1 MTSQSQEL
9 KNAPSNADESPLA
22 SLKAAYSEKR
32 RDYFEYSRPEVLNF
46 FPKGAKRVLDV
57 GCGTG
62 SFGEGVKVTQ
72 NCEVWGVEPD
82 VEAAKAAGSR
92 LDRVF
97 TGFFGEE
104 MGLPLESFD
113 CVCFN
118 DVLEH
123 MVDPAVA
130 LRYAAKLLTKEGKVL
145 ASIPN
150 IRHFP
155 TVWRLAVMGNWDY
168 TERGILDKT
177 HLRFFTAQTIIRFFE
192 AEGFAIDRMEGINGF
207 ADMISGDT
215 KLWKIYRLLSLW
227 PARLVKEMRYLQFVV
242 VARRKNPGDSLRRS

>member
-1 MTSQSQEL
+1 MVSESRNSKNVSTSVATE
-9 KNAPSNADESPLA
+9 ESPLA
-22 SLKAAYSEKR
+22 SLRAAYSEKR
-32 RDYFEYSRPEVLNF
+32 RDYFECSRPEVLKF

-57 GCGTG
+57 GCGAG
-62 SFGEGVKVTQ
+62 SFGESVKVAQ

-82 VEAAKAAGSR
+82 AESARVASSR
-92 LDRVF
+92 LDRAF
-97 TGFFGEE
+97 AGFFGEE
-104 MGLPLESFD
+104 IGLPEGYFN

-123 MVDPAVA
+123 MVDPAAA
-130 LRYAAKLLTKEGKVL
+130 LKYAKKLLTKDGRIL

-155 TVWRLAVMGNWDY
+155 TVWRLAVRGNWDY

-177 HLRFFTAQTIIRFFE
+177 HLRFFTANSIVRFFE
-192 AEGFAIDRMEGINGF
+192 TEGFVIDQMEGINSF

-215 KLWKIYRLLSLW
+215 RLWKIYRLLSLW
-227 PARLVKEMRYLQFVV
+227 PTRALKEMRYLQFVV
-242 VARRKNPGDSLRRS
+242 VARRNNAVL

>member
-9 KNAPSNADESPLA
+9 KSASTNADDSPLA
-22 SLKAAYSEKR
+22 SLKAAYLEKR
-32 RDYFEYSRPEVLNF
+32 RDYFECSRPEVLNF
-46 FPKGAKRVLDV
+46 FPKGVKRVLDV

-62 SFGEGVKVTQ
+62 SFGESVKVSQ

-82 VEAAKAAGSR
+82 AEAAKAASNR

-104 MGLPLESFD
+104 TGLPAGFFD

-123 MVDPAVA
+123 MVDPTAA
-130 LRYAAKLLTKEGKVL
+130 LKYAAKLLTKDGRIL
-145 ASIPN
+145 TSIPN

-155 TVWRLAVMGNWDY
+155 TLWRLAVQGNWDY

-177 HLRFFTAQTIIRFFE
+177 HLRFFTANTIVRFFE
-192 AEGFAIDRMEGINGF
+192 SEGFAIERMEGINGF

-215 KLWKIYRLLSLW
+215 KLWKIYRLVSLW
-227 PARLVKEMRYLQFVV
+227 PTRLVKEMRYLQFVV
-242 VARRKNPGDSLRRS
+242 VARRKNPVA

>member
-9 KNAPSNADESPLA
+9 KSAPDKADESPLA
-22 SLKAAYSEKR
+22 SLRAAYSEKR
-32 RDYFEYSRPEVLNF
+32 RDYFECSRPEVLKF

-57 GCGTG
+57 GCSSGN
-62 SFGEGVKVTQ
+62 FGESVKVTQ

-82 VEAAKAAGSR
+82 AESAKAASSR
-92 LDRVF
+92 LDRAF
-97 TGFFGEE
+97 AGFFGEE
-104 MGLPLESFD
+104 IGLPEGYFD
-113 CVCFN
+113 CICFN

-123 MVDPAVA
+123 MVDPAAA
-130 LRYAAKLLTKEGKVL
+130 LKYAAKLLTKDGRIL

-155 TVWRLAVMGNWDY
+155 TVWRLAVRGTWDY

-177 HLRFFTAQTIIRFFE
+177 HLRFFTANSIVRFFE
-192 AEGFAIDRMEGINGF
+192 TEGFVVDQMEGINEF

-215 KLWKIYRLLSLW
+215 RLWKIYRLLSLW
-227 PARLVKEMRYLQFVV
+227 PTRALREMKYLQFVV
-242 VARRKNPGDSLRRS
+242 VARRKSSTA